1 MDAHS
6 VNPDTTSTR
15 YGVHDLAGDQHGS
28 HDGME
33 VVARCDTRVSVV
45 RAPGLLDATNADQ
58 DKWMAGLGRYFASP
72 GGAHALKRKIL
83 VVVEKGDGSDPEHSS
98 QIQECL
104 AACKAQG
111 LLEGYTIL
119 PLADAEEKTVQA
131 AQAVITAAERS
142 SLGRRDLFIAV
153 GGRAVTS
160 IVGFAAATYRRS
172 TRWISVATDPLGAV
186 LGCAAACHG
195 TNELLL
201 HHTSLDGAEVHRDV
215 LGFSHLP
222 LATFYD
228 PASLTE
234 PLLQGHDT
242 RTFWAELLRIAVLL
256 GQDSDLFLFVEAH
269 MESMLAGQ
277 PQKQVA
283 PTLLAT
289 AVDLAA
295 AGSAALPPSPI
306 GGLGSSAA
314 RAIRLIKS
322 ESKTASSR
330 GADDAGCLAM
340 AVGLMAA
347 LSTQKGHLRSAD
359 LVRILTLFRR
369 AGMRTY
375 DGELEPSALWESMVL
390 AASTARGARE
400 GALKFLLP
408 GDSGKGAVVEISQA
422 DVEAALAVLCD
433 HDGAEKLAD
442 GMVTV
447 HTANTAAAQ
456 STSEVGPSDWA
467 VHERAMWE
475 DVRYR
480 VVSVPQLFEK
490 SNPTLIRDHCT
501 AQEVIASKK
510 KILVVVDNFADN
522 IVPLVKGYFDSHGS
536 AIDGFRVLPMRI
548 PSPRKNMDAALAVVD
563 SALEMGLSWRD
574 LVIVVGGGTLMDVVG
589 FASSMLRGGI
599 PYVRIPTTL
608 LGMIDAGVGVK
619 VGVDFGGH
627 KSTIGRYYAPVA
639 CLNDPAQ
646 FLSTLPPRDLACGLA
661 EAIKMALVKSPR
673 ILEIIEQHYRQDGI
687 ENMLNTDATR
697 ELIHLSIRS
706 MLEELQPNLYEQ
718 DLRRLVDFGHEFGH
732 IVETQARFQLP
743 HGECVSIGMAIAS
756 SLAHRKGILARSD
769 LERILNCLLDM
780 RLPIFATCHGCCD
793 PDLLSAKIS
802 TDVPKHKDS
811 MLYLVVPEAVGR
823 GTFLDRVDDID
834 AGMLK
839 EALLDLRRHA
849 DRHRFAVITF
859 PAAAPGGQARVEPS
873 RAIDC
878 NKANPMKQERYQD
891 GGVKDESGRKKRVM
905 QNGIPNGIHKGNRGF
920 GQAKHP
926 FVIVIDVGA
935 TSLRVGVMGPDGRLL
950 RHETTQ
956 QPSPSKQRYPHDS
969 LSALQQKL
977 LETLAHEIGTV
988 AARYPDL
995 LLEEVGIALGAV
1007 VTCKGVV
1014 QDASILWGEPARG
1027 YDLAAALQERLPG
1040 ARLTILNDVSAAA
1053 WRYKDEGR
1061 FCLITVSSGL
1071 GNKVFNANLQGLD
1084 RLDLD
1089 DAGVGGEMGHVVV
1102 EPRAVDVLVQQAI
1115 SRATSHP
1122 DEFQASK
1129 VASYANGEAQRIN
1142 AQHLG
1147 MAANEGDGWALRLLQ
1162 DADVPH
1168 CPCGN
1173 LADLCAYSSGRAAL
1187 RRARDLVA
1195 RREDYGVA
1203 LDDITDSWLQQAM
1216 AAGHPL
1222 ALQVLRDVTYHVALR
1237 ILQLAAD
1244 IGLDK
1249 FVIVGGFPSRTAG
1262 SEVYLQALRQR
1273 LVQLCHTSGFFRG
1286 WEEDKIHGLVKA
1298 GIDDDNDG
1306 LIGMGYFVQ
1315 HLRSHYTVVEKPVRE
1330 QALVVKTKRIPGCG
1344 AREILVKVVYG
1355 GICTTDLQILRH
1367 ERGLEPVI
1375 LGHEGVCRV
1384 MEVGENVTELKVGE
1398 MVVLNPNN
1406 PLDDHDKL
1414 GHSREGLFQEYIKVG
1429 REFLDRSQVL
1439 RLGRSTPS
1447 PTDTLIEPLSCVV
1460 AAQGRIRDRVPG
1472 KNVLVVGAGFMGLLF
1487 VMVNV
1492 KMGARNV
1499 FLSNRSKE
1507 RLDFAVSRGIV
1518 EQGKAFV
1525 ADGSTSASS
1534 LVDKVTAG
1542 EGVDIV
1548 IICVSLGQGVQAA
1561 QDAITYVN
1569 PGGCVYLFAGFRP
1582 GDMLALEGG
1591 EGGGVSAKLDAW
1603 SVRTGWRTER
1613 IQTLSG
1619 KCVDISGHRG
1629 SRQEDLATAAE
1640 LVRDEGLFF
1649 SKVVSHAISLD
1660 MLPESMLTLARDHT
1674 IRGVPARRVIVD
1686 MEARHSVVEVA
1697 EKLPLRHLR
1706 EAAGRSKDAIGY
1718 GNLFRDIG
1726 FEGDTSHLGWV
1737 HPPTWPEI
1745 EASLEGILGVSGLDS
1760 KRHVI
1765 WVGTGA
1771 WTFLVAALKSLMP
1784 MGEGGPTLHT
1794 CSSLDPQALQD
1805 VLLSIDDLSTAVCL
1819 GISQSGKT
1827 LETVALMNALRE
1839 HFDNAG
1845 LDYRQHFIWLTDTG
1859 SKPPHGNEKSGD
1871 AVIQSMGVHDWQHV
1885 KCVPLTVGNRSG
1897 ISALFCA
1904 PHSMVMFLALIM
1916 LLRNDWQAMR
1926 HLYQQYLAGRDQVL
1940 GGSILSDAYSVAHRG
1955 FEHIRLDLDESIAQA
1970 VTKLVTQ
1977 LIEQALGSKQ
1987 AGFNPRV
1994 FVAPISK
2001 AAEMATNPEQAAVTL
2016 QMPADT
2022 PAIVKA
2028 MLTMDAVCVFVSLVA
2043 YHMRIEFV
2051 THPKVNLYKRRAVEL
2066 IAADQE
2072 AKHDVSYLDAS
2083 TCDKAV
2089 TAYLKREP
2097 RTRFVEILCYGQSI
2111 SACDEV
2117 KARVMAGLSQSTPD
2131 ISIEVYRGEEWNHSR
2146 YQAAVQRKDT
2156 LYVILVP
2163 RSYLDRVEGIS
2174 EGTIDGN
2181 IRLLQ
2186 AIARATRLIN
2196 KIKPEND
2203 CIALAA
2209 AVPGILAM

>member
-6 VNPDTTSTR
+6 GNPDTTTPR
-15 YGVHDLAGDQHGS
+15 YGVHDLVGDQHGN

-33 VVARCDTRVSVV
+33 VVARCDTRVSIV
-45 RAPGLLDATNADQ
+45 RAPGLLDATSTNQ
-58 DKWMAGLGRYFASP
+58 DKWMAGLGRYFGSL
-72 GGAHALKRKIL
+72 GGAHAFKRRIL
-83 VVVEKGDGSDPEHSS
+83 VVVQIGDGCDPDYSS
-98 QIQECL
+98 RIQECL
-104 AACKAQG
+104 VACKAQG

-119 PLADAEEKTVQA
+119 PLAAAEEQTVQA
-131 AQAVITAAERS
+131 VQTVITAAERS

-153 GGRAVTS
+153 GGRAITGV
-160 IVGFAAATYRRS
+160 VGFAAATYRRS
-172 TRWISVATDPLGAV
+172 TKWISVATDHLGAV

-201 HHTSLDGAEVHRDV
+201 HHISRDGAEVHRDV
-215 LGFSHLP
+215 LGFSHP
-222 LATFYD
+222 PIATFYD
-228 PASLTE
+228 PASLTD
-234 PLLQGHDT
+234 PLPQGHNA
-242 RTFWAELLRIAVLL
+242 RSFWAELLRIAVVL
-256 GQDSDLFLFVEAH
+256 GQDSDLFLHVEAH
-269 MESMLAGQ
+269 MESMLEGQ
-277 PQKQVA
+277 SQKQVA
-283 PTLLAT
+283 PTHLAI

-295 AGSAALPPSPI
+295 TGSATLPPSLV
-306 GGLGSSAA
+306 GGLGGEAV

-322 ESKTASSR
+322 ESTTISSR
-330 GADDAGCLAM
+330 GVDDADCLAM

-347 LSTQKGHLRSAD
+347 LSTQKGNLPSAD
-359 LVRILTLFRR
+359 LVRILNLFRR
-369 AGMRTY
+369 AGLRTY
-375 DGELEPSALWESMVL
+375 DGELEPGVLWESMAL
-390 AASTARGARE
+390 AVSIAGGGRE
-400 GALKFLLP
+400 GALEFLVP
-408 GDSGKGAVVEISQA
+408 GGSRKGAAVEISRA
-422 DVEAALAVLCD
+422 DVEAALSVLCD
-433 HDGAEKLAD
+433 HDGAEEPAA
-442 GMVTV
+442 GIVPV
-447 HTANTAAAQ
+447 HIVKAAAEP
-456 STSEVGPSDWA
+456 TSAVGPGDWA
-467 VHERAMWE
+467 VHERTMWE

-480 VVSVPQLFEK
+480 VVSVPQLLDK

-501 AQEVIASKK
+501 AQETVGCKK
-510 KILVVVDNFADN
+510 KILVVVDTFADS
-522 IVPLVKGYFDSHGS
+522 IVPLVSEYFDSHGS

-548 PSPRKNMDAALAVVD
+548 PSRSKNMDAALAVVD
-563 SALEMGLSWRD
+563 AALGMGLSWRD
-574 LVIVVGGGTLMDVVG
+574 LVVVVGGGTLMDVVG

-627 KSTIGRYYAPVA
+627 KSTIGRYYAPIA
-639 CLNDPAQ
+639 CLNDPAR
-646 FLSTLPPRDLACGLA
+646 FLSTLPPRELACGLA
-661 EAIKMALVKSPR
+661 EAIKMAVVKSPR
-673 ILEIIEQHYRQDGI
+673 ILELIEQHYRANGI
-687 ENMLNTDATR
+687 EHMLNTDATR

-706 MLEELQPNLYEQ
+706 MLEELQPNLYEH

-743 HGECVSIGMAIAS
+743 HGECVSIGIAISS
-756 SLAHRKGILARSD
+756 SLAHRKGILAEPD
-769 LERILNCLLDM
+769 LERILDCLLDM
-780 RLPIFATCHGCCD
+780 QLPIFATCHGCCD

-811 MLYLVVPEAVGR
+811 MLYLVVPEAIGKA
-823 GTFLDRVDDID
+823 TFLDRVTDID

-839 EALLDLRRHA
+839 DAMLDLRRHA
-849 DRHRFAVITF
+849 NGHRAAVVTF
-859 PAAAPGGQARVEPS
+859 PASTAGGQAKVELSRTIECQDANPIMHERVEDG
-873 RAIDC
+873 RKD
-878 NKANPMKQERYQD
+878 MQD
-891 GGVKDESGRKKRVM
+891 GRVNGGGGGKKESM
-905 QNGIPNGIHKGNRGF
+905 HNSIQNGIQKGTQSF
-920 GQAKHP
+920 SQPKQP
-926 FVIVIDVGA
+926 YVIVIDVGA
-935 TSLRVGVMGPDGRLL
+935 TSLRVGIMGPEGQLL
-950 RHETTQ
+950 PHQTTQ
-956 QPSPSKQRYPHDS
+956 HPSPSKQRYPQHS

-988 AARYPDL
+988 IARYPDL

-1014 QDASILWGEPARG
+1014 QDASILWGEPAPG
-1027 YDLAAALQERLPG
+1027 YDLAGALQERLPG

-1071 GNKVFNANLQGLD
+1071 GNKVFNANLDTLD

-1089 DAGVGGEMGHVVV
+1089 AAGVGGEMGHVVV
-1102 EPRAVDVLVQQAI
+1102 EPRAVDALVQQAI
-1115 SRATSHP
+1115 SHATSHP

-1129 VASYANGEAQRIN
+1129 VASYANGKAQRIN
-1142 AQHLG
+1142 ARHLG
-1147 MAANEGDGWALRLLQ
+1147 MAANEGDGWALCLLR
-1162 DADVPH
+1162 DADVPY

-1173 LADLCAYSSGRAAL
+1173 IADLCAYSSGRAAL
-1187 RRARDLVA
+1187 RRARSLAA
-1195 RREDYGVA
+1195 RQEHYGVA
-1203 LDDITDSWLQQAM
+1203 PDDITDSWLQQAM

-1249 FVIVGGFPSRTAG
+1249 FIIVGGFASRTAG
-1262 SEVYLQALRQR
+1262 NEVYLQALRQR
-1273 LVQLCHTSGFFRG
+1273 LVHLCHTSGFFRG
-1286 WEEDKIHGLVKA
+1286 WGEDRIHGLVKA
-1298 GIDDDNDG
+1298 GIDDDNAG
-1306 LIGMGYFVQ
+1306 LVGMGYFVQ
-1315 HLRSHYTVVEKPVRE
+1315 HLRSHYAAVEKPVRE
-1330 QALVVKTKRIPGCG
+1330 QALVVKTKRIPDCG
-1344 AREILVKVVYG
+1344 AREILVKVVYA

-1384 MEVGENVTELKVGE
+1384 MEVGENVKELEVGE

-1414 GHSREGLFQEYIKVG
+1414 GHTREGLFQEYIKVG

-1460 AAQGRIRDRVPG
+1460 AAQGRIRDRIPG
-1472 KNVLVVGAGFMGLLF
+1472 RNVLVVGAGFMGLLF

-1499 FLSNRSKE
+1499 FLMNRSKQ
-1507 RLDFAVSRGIV
+1507 RLDFALSRGIV

-1525 ADGSTSASS
+1525 ADGSASASS

-1582 GDMLALEGG
+1582 GDMLALED
-1591 EGGGVSAKLDAW
+1591 GGGSVGAKLDAW

-1619 KCVDISGHRG
+1619 KRVDISGHRG

-1640 LVRDEGLFF
+1640 LVRDESLFF

-1660 MLPESMLTLARDHT
+1660 TLPESMLTLARDHT
-1674 IRGVPARRVIVD
+1674 IRGVPARRVIID
-1686 MEARHSVVEVA
+1686 MEARHSVVEPA

-1706 EAAGRSKDAIGY
+1706 EAAGRSKDAIGS

-1745 EASLEGILGVSGLDS
+1745 EVSLEGALGVSGLGS

-1765 WVGTGA
+1765 WVGTGG

-1784 MGEGGPTLHT
+1784 MSEGGPTFHT
-1794 CSSLDPQALQD
+1794 CNSLDPQALQD

-1839 HFDNAG
+1839 YFDTAG

-1859 SKPPHGNEKSGD
+1859 GRPPNGNAKISD
-1871 AVIQSMGVHDWQHV
+1871 AMIQSIGVHDWQHV
-1885 KCVPLTVGNRSG
+1885 NCVPLTVGNRSG

-1904 PHSMVMFLALIM
+1904 PHSMVMFLPLIM
-1916 LLRNDWQAMR
+1916 LLRKDWQAMR

-1940 GGSILSDAYSVAHRG
+1940 GGSILSEAYSIAHRG
-1955 FEHIRLDLDESIAQA
+1955 VEHIRLDVDESITQA
-1970 VTKLVTQ
+1970 VAKLVTQ
-1977 LIEQALGSKQ
+1977 LIEQALGSKE

-1994 FVAPISK
+1994 RVAPIGK
-2001 AAEMATNPEQAAVTL
+2001 AAARATNPQQAVVTL
-2016 QMPADT
+2016 QMPAET
-2022 PAIVKA
+2022 PAVIKA

-2043 YHMRIEFV
+2043 YHMKIGFV
-2051 THPKVNLYKRRAVEL
+2051 THPKVDLYKRRAVEL

-2072 AKHDVSYLDAS
+2072 AKHDVSYLDA
-2083 TCDKAV
+2083 TACDEVV
-2089 TAYLKREP
+2089 TAYLKRDL
-2097 RTRFVEILCYGQSI
+2097 RTRFVEILCYGQSTSVCHEI
-2111 SACDEV
+2111 
-2117 KARVMAGLSQSTPD
+2117 KARMMASSSQATPD
-2131 ISIEVYRGEEWNHSR
+2131 VSIEIHRGEEWNHSR
-2146 YQAAVQRKDT
+2146 YQAAVQREDT

-2163 RSYLDRVEGIS
+2163 RNYLHQVEGIS
-2174 EGTIDGN
+2174 EGTISSN
-2181 IRLLQ
+2181 IRLFQ
-2186 AIARATRLIN
+2186 AIARATYETLLPR
-2196 KIKPEND
+2196 
-2203 CIALAA
+2203 AL
-2209 AVPGILAM
+2209 LLQMRD